1 MVQYVTSIPRTEMK
15 AMVVEGETMQSGT
28 PYYVKVD
35 FDRTYGKNRQQV
47 R

>member
-1 MVQYVTSIPRTEMK
+1 LHRTPPEFTFK
-15 AMVVEGETMQSGT
+15 RETMQSGT